1 MYMNGRSTPGYY
13 VLVGLC
19 FILMV
24 AALYMVFIYVPTDK
38 NTGVIQRIFYFHVP
52 LAWIGFLAF
61 LVVFVCSIL
70 YLMKRD
76 IKWDTIASASAEVG
90 VVFTSLVLITGS
102 VWAKAAWGVWWTWDA
117 RLTATLV
124 LWFTYLAYLLV
135 RHYTTEDSQRAR
147 LGAVLGIVGFIDVP
161 IVALAVMLWR
171 TQHPGAIIFEG
182 GLVPS
187 MLFTLIVCIV
197 AFTVLYSILV
207 IESTR
212 LNNMEANIKNIKS
225 RQTE

>member
-1 MYMNGRSTPGYY
+1 MDSRGALRHY
-13 VLVGLC
+13 VLVGLG
-19 FILMV
+19 FTLMV

-38 NTGVIQRIFYFHVP
+38 NTGAVQRIFYFHVP

-61 LVVFVCSIL
+61 FVVFVCSIL
-70 YLMKRD
+70 YLMKRAM
-76 IKWDTIASASAEVG
+76 KWDTIASASAEVG

-102 VWAKAAWGVWWTWDA
+102 VWAKAAWGIWWTWDA

-124 LWFTYLAYLLV
+124 LWFTYVAYLLV

-147 LGAVLGIVGFIDVP
+147 LSAVLGIVGFIDVP

-187 MLFTLIVCIV
+187 MLFTLLVCIV
-197 AFTVLYSILV
+197 AFTVLYFVLV
-207 IESTR
+207 IQSTR
-212 LNNMEANIKNIKS
+212 LKNMEADVRNIKNI
-225 RQTE
+225 QTD